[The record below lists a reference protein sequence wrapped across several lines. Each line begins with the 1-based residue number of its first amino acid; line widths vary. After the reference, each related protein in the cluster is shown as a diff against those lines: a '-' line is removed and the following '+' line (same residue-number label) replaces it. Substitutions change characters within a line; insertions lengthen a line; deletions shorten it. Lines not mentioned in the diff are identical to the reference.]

1 MGKAMSQLREPQHMV
16 RHQSSNSTELYQ
28 LWLFWR
34 TMHGKFAWYDHLIL
48 LSVLNRIHC
57 GMGLFCLAFLASFLL
72 MRNVFW
78 DGCKAKSG
86 DLPHV
91 PLVAGLIK

>member
-1 MGKAMSQLREPQHMV
+1 MV
-16 RHQSSNSTELYQ
+16 SSWSSHSTQLYQ
-28 LWLFWR
+28 IGPFWR
-34 TMHGKFAWYDHLIL
+34 TLHGESTWGVHLIL

-78 DGCKAKSG
+78 DGCKAVSG
-86 DLPHV
+86 DLAHV
-91 PLVAGLIK
+91 PLVAGQISWVDP

>member
-1 MGKAMSQLREPQHMV
+1 MASNQAP
-16 RHQSSNSTELYQ
+16 NSTELYQ
-28 LWLFWR
+28 AGSFSR
-34 TMHGKFAWYDHLIL
+34 TLHGVITWGVHLIL

-78 DGCKAKSG
+78 DGCKAGSG
-86 DLPHV
+86 DLAHV
-91 PLVAGLIK
+91 PLVAGQISWVDP